1 MTSRPILFSPL
12 LAKAIC
18 AGAKTQT
25 RRPISHPFSIGERDD
40 GSPWPFAPQLDQNDG
55 TMPWI
60 ACPFGLPGDR
70 LWVRETFSPR
80 GRSGEACRI
89 EDAAF
94 AVLPDGTQVHRDGVV
109 VQALAEYAPG
119 AFDGIKWRPSIH
131 MPRWASRIT
140 LEIVG
145 IRAERLHSIS
155 DVDVVAEGV
164 LGTELHDGQL
174 VPASWPSMSLMSPM
188 KAWKVT
194 WSASYGTGSWDRN
207 PWVWAIEFRR
217 LPQGGVA
224 S

>member
-12 LAKAIC
+12 LAQAIC

-25 RRPISHPFSIGERDD
+25 RRPIAHPFSIGERND
-40 GSPWPFAPQLDQNDG
+40 GSTWPFAPQLDQNDG

-60 ACPFGLPGDR
+60 ACPFGRPGDR

-80 GRSGEACRI
+80 DWNGVVCRI
-89 EDAAF
+89 EEARYV
-94 AVLPDGTQVHRDGVV
+94 VLRDGTQVHRDRLIGK
-109 VQALAEYAPG
+109 ALLGPG
-119 AFDGIKWRPSIH
+119 FFDGIKWRPSIH
-131 MPRWASRIT
+131 MPRWASRLM

-145 IRAERLHSIS
+145 VRVERLHSIS
-155 DVDVVAEGV
+155 DADVVAEGV
-164 LGTELHDGQL
+164 W
-174 VPASWPSMSLMSPM
+174 PASMAKSPID
-188 KAWKVT
+188 AWRAT
-194 WSASYGTGSWDRN
+194 WSTSYGTGSWDRN